1 MQQLID
7 GILHCT
13 DKVMLNN
20 LLEAILTKA
29 ERENLDKRYM
39 IIQELI
45 AGNLTHREIAKNLG
59 VSIFN
64 VSRGA
69 NLLKDKGDIIKRI
82 FNSLL

>member
-7 GILHCT
+7 TILKCQ
-13 DKVMLNN
+13 DKATLR
-20 LLEAILTKA
+20 LFLEALLTKA
-29 ERENLDKRYM
+29 EIENLDKRYM

-45 AGNLTHREIAKNLG
+45 AGNLTQREIAKNLG

-69 NLLKDKGDIIKRI
+69 NLLKETGVSVK
-82 FNSLL
+82 NLLKI